1 MISFSPGLV
10 AQGDAGY
17 STGMERKELEGL
29 SREELA
35 AKAEGLG
42 VVRPRTLTIAEL
54 VDEILLATE
63 RKTGLTQKRSRGW
76 FGRARD
82 LLTSVIDRG
91 LAEPTNGRT
100 NHRADRMA
108 PAAPAPLPTVTL
120 AEIYAAQGHFERA
133 IVTLDEVLARDPEHT
148 EAGRL
153 RDRFAEQLRR
163 TRPSAPPPPIELTP
177 VTMAPP
183 PMSNG
188 GSENGAS
195 HTHAGQSAPSIA
207 KLAQEAAHAAGD
219 STKHQSSSRGL
230 GAGDVEAAFSSA
242 IEPDAALAA
251 LVPDVLDERY
261 DVDEVVAIAVDP
273 HTVYLYWEVRPLTV
287 AEARAKALSGSLTLR
302 VISIAP
308 NERGAAPV
316 TEARD
321 IRVDSLSGEIFL
333 RDVPANANVRVAIGW
348 KDAEFVPLA
357 VGLDLAT
364 PREVPAQ
371 EVARKIARFDGGN
384 IADSYDALRV
394 GGLTRAGVGQFGQG
408 PVAGFGPAF
417 GRASREEIALG
428 HGAEESFDPPWIP
441 TSEGPVGDMLRMER
455 RLVRGGASELSR
467 PEVRFFGS
475 SEQVRPSRVRDDDG
489 AVSLA

>member
-1 MISFSPGLV
+1 V

-17 STGMERKELEGL
+17 TTGMERKDLEGL

-100 NHRADRMA
+100 NHRAERMA

-133 IVTLDEVLARDPEHT
+133 IVTLDEVIARDPEHT

-188 GSENGAS
+188 GSDNGVL
-195 HTHAGQSAPSIA
+195 HAPSIA
-207 KLAQEAAHAAGD
+207 TLAQEAAHAAGS
-219 STKHQSSSRGL
+219 STENRGREP
-230 GAGDVEAAFSSA
+230 GASEVESASSSA
-242 IEPDAALAA
+242 IEPDPALAA
-251 LVPDVLDERY
+251 LAPDVLDERY

-287 AEARAKALSGSLTLR
+287 AEARAKASSGSLTLR
-302 VISIAP
+302 VVSIAP

-364 PREVPAQ
+364 PREAPAQ

-394 GGLTRAGVGQFGQG
+394 GGLTRASAGQFGQG
-408 PVAGFGPAF
+408 PGAGFGPAF

-441 TSEGPVGDMLRMER
+441 TSEGPVGGPLRMER
-455 RLVRGGASELSR
+455 RWVRGGASELSR
-467 PEVRFFGS
+467 PEVRFFGA
-475 SEQVRPSRVRDDDG
+475 SEQVRPSRAREDDG